1 MIEKTFFELLKGKI
15 SALRPSEA
23 HRSDDWLALEAQL
36 DEVLPQEKKR
46 RPLLLPF
53 LLFTGLL
60 LSNGVW
66 WVTHNKSLSDA
77 QKMGNQIHT
86 LQKAFDSIANKSVI
100 NHTDTVWRT
109 IYIEKTKQTI
119 KNTSNFSENRPLSIL
134 DKKQEKNAVKSDLS
148 EELTPKMPNIG
159 TAIKAIEIQGKS
171 VENSPKA
178 VLQIAKLPIVLKILP
193 SEMATQTLVLD
204 NEPIIIAKKSK
215 AKIFKTP
222 SVKIG
227 LKADYISPRSTG
239 LTAQSGVGLGIESS
253 IGFTKHLSLVGAIGM
268 ARFNYIAT
276 QKDAILGSPEEL
288 PASANQPNTSIQMH
302 MKNQGCMHYDLSLRY
317 TFSPIGHLKP
327 FIGVGVCGMV
337 LSPFQMGLEV
347 QNMQTMVIQ
356 QSNFQVTPKMH
367 QQNMVHVSSGF
378 NVPISQRLSVSFE
391 GYYMRQWQK
400 MVALSPDFIGIRT
413 GVHYGF

>member
-109 IYIEKTKQTI
+109 IYIEKTTQTI

-178 VLQIAKLPIVLKILP
+178 VLPIAKLPIVLKILP

-227 LKADYISPRSTG
+227 LKADFLNPLSSAMT
-239 LTAQSGVGLGIESS
+239 THSGVGMGVQSS
-253 IGFTKHLSLVGAIGM
+253 IRFTKHLSMVGAIGM
-268 ARFNYIAT
+268 ARLNYTAT
-276 QKDAILGSPEEL
+276 NKDAIVGLSEEL
-288 PASANQPNTSIQMH
+288 PAVVNQPNSTVQMH
-302 MKNQGCMHYDLSLRY
+302 VNNQGCMHYDFSLRY
-317 TFSPIGHLKP
+317 TFSPIMKMKP
-327 FIGVGVCGMV
+327 FVGAGFSGMS
-337 LSPFQMGLEV
+337 LRPYQMDLQV
-347 QNMQTMVIQ
+347 MNMQNMMTHS
-356 QSNFQVTPKMH
+356 SNFQVTPKMQL
-367 QQNMVHVSSGF
+367 QQMFHLSGGIEL
-378 NVPISQRLSVSFE
+378 PISRRFSFDFE
-391 GYYMRQWQK
+391 GYFMREWQK
-400 MVALSPDFIGIRT
+400 TVAVSPDFMGLRAGI
-413 GVHYGF
+413 HYSF